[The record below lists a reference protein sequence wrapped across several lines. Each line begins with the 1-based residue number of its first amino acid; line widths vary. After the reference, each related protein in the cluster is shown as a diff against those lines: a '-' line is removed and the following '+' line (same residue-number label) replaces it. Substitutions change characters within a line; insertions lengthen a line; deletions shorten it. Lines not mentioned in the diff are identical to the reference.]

1 VATRLHFARWF
12 AAKFWGDSPRL
23 LRFTHFLAMKSFPLP
38 RLALVLGLLGSG
50 AVSAGTALADPQ
62 FPGRAVGPWSPNS
75 GLQRGWVQAQRA
87 LADQSY
93 RQTQWRLD
101 QLDRCLSSARERWAN
116 DQCLRRDEQVRER
129 QRRRDQQE
137 WQLLMG
143 RQGFTAQLPG
153 RPGLSL

>member
-1 VATRLHFARWF
+1 
-12 AAKFWGDSPRL
+12 
-23 LRFTHFLAMKSFPLP
+23 MKSFPLP

-50 AVSAGTALADPQ
+50 AVSVSTALADPQ
-62 FPGRAVGPWSPNS
+62 FPGRAVGPWSPYS

-101 QLDRCLSSARERWAN
+101 QLDRCLNSARERWAN
-116 DQCLRRDEQVRER
+116 DQCLRRDEQARER

-153 RPGLSL
+153 RPGLGL

>member
-1 VATRLHFARWF
+1 MKT
-12 AAKFWGDSPRL
+12 
-23 LRFTHFLAMKSFPLP
+23 FLLP

-50 AVSAGTALADPQ
+50 AVSAGSALADPQ
-62 FPGRAVGPWSPNS
+62 FSGRAVSPWTPNS

-101 QLDRCLSSARERWAN
+101 QLDRCLSSARQRWDN
-116 DQCLRRDEQVRER
+116 DQCLRRDEQARER
-129 QRRRDQQE
+129 QWRRDQQE

-143 RQGFTAQLPG
+143 RQDSTAQLPW

>member
-1 VATRLHFARWF
+1 
-12 AAKFWGDSPRL
+12 
-23 LRFTHFLAMKSFPLP
+23 MKSFPLP

-50 AVSAGTALADPQ
+50 AVSAGSAMADPQ
-62 FPGRAVGPWSPNS
+62 FPGRAFGPWSPNS
-75 GLQRGWVQAQRA
+75 DLTRGWVQAQRA

-101 QLDRCLSSARERWAN
+101 QLDRCLSSARERWDN
-116 DQCLRRDEQVRER
+116 DQCLRCDEQARER

>member
-1 VATRLHFARWF
+1 
-12 AAKFWGDSPRL
+12 
-23 LRFTHFLAMKSFPLP
+23 MKSFPTP

-50 AVSAGTALADPQ
+50 AVTAGSALADPQ
-62 FPGRAVGPWSPNS
+62 FSGRAVGPWTPNS

-101 QLDRCLSSARERWAN
+101 QLDRCLGSARQRW
-116 DQCLRRDEQVRER
+116 DHEQCLRRDEQARER
-129 QRRRDQQE
+129 QWRRDQQE

-143 RQGFTAQLPG
+143 RQDSTAQLPW

>member
-1 VATRLHFARWF
+1 LHFARWF
-12 AAKFWGDSPRL
+12 AAKFWGDSSRL
-23 LRFTHFLAMKSFPLP
+23 QRFTHLLPMKSFPLP

-50 AVSAGTALADPQ
+50 AVSAGSALADPQ

-75 GLQRGWVQAQRA
+75 GLQHGWVQAQRA

-101 QLDRCLSSARERWAN
+101 QLDRCLSSARERW
-116 DQCLRRDEQVRER
+116 DKEQCLRRDEQVRER

-153 RPGLSL
+153 RPGLGL